1 MQHDLEHRIPLA
13 PQKRFYK
20 LRSARD
26 HSLCYLAWHKM
37 IDLSFALCGMI
48 VLLLILPFIALL
60 IYVDSPGPIFYVQER
75 LGFRG
80 KKFYIIKFRSMG
92 VDAEASGRAVWA
104 TEYDSRVT
112 RVGRVMRR
120 LHLDELPQVLNILR
134 GEMSLIGPR
143 PEREAFVIELEKTLP
158 QYRTR
163 LTVKPGLTGWAQ
175 VKYCYARTEQEALAK
190 LRYDLYYIEHRSI
203 KLDIVIILK
212 TVLEVLLCHGT

>member
-13 PQKRFYK
+13 PQKKFSK
-20 LRSARD
+20 LKSACGY
-26 HSLCYLAWHKM
+26 SLCYLAWHKM
-37 IDLSFALCGMI
+37 IDLFFVLCGMI
-48 VLLLILPFIALL
+48 VLILVLPLIALL
-60 IYVDSPGPIFYVQER
+60 IYVDSPGPIFYAQER

-80 KKFYIIKFRSMG
+80 KKFYIIKFRSMV
-92 VDAEASGRAVWA
+92 VDAEAAGRAIWA
-104 TEYDSRVT
+104 SEYDSRVT
-112 RVGRVMRR
+112 RIGRVMRR
-120 LHLDELPQVLNILR
+120 LHLDELPQVINILR

-143 PEREAFVIELEKTLP
+143 PEREAFVIELEKTIP
-158 QYRTR
+158 QYRAR

-175 VKYCYARTEQEALAK
+175 VKYRYTRTEQEALAK